1 MKTEVLRLEHI
12 FEPPY
17 LSDFSMDIYASEI
30 VGLVTIDYIGLNY
43 LFDILQNNTSI
54 KYGRVFY
61 NGKLVNNQNNTHKKN
76 NKIILI
82 SEKKLLID
90 NLSVAEN
97 LFVIRSGY
105 KKKYINIKQLR
116 LQTKKVFEELGVFI
130 EPSLYVQSLSIYEKT
145 VLEITKAFV
154 SGANLVLLDN
164 LSTFLTEEE
173 VNKIMSLAKK
183 LMQEKKMSFVFIC
196 NHHQEAFYFCGR
208 CFLMKKGKIIKC
220 LDVEQKKNFV
230 IEKYSYEF
238 ISWVRNSKHE
248 NLYKS
253 NIEQDKG
260 GFSFKTKDFSF
271 SIKKGEAIVL
281 LDSDS
286 RLINQL
292 FTMMNN
298 IKDFPDAEFMVEG
311 QRINKNNSKIMIIP
325 SNPTEK
331 LLFPQLSVIDNIC
344 FTLDSKIKDLW
355 LNNKK
360 RKVIAND
367 LYPIFKEN
375 IFSNSL
381 YGLDDNLLY
390 DIVYQRILL
399 QKPSF
404 VCVMQPFAFADM
416 MMRIRLIKYF
426 DMLKEKGITVC
437 ILAFALS
444 DYLEIASRLL
454 VIKDSKI
461 VKEYKRDDFSSFP
474 GISGS
479 RPV

>member
-43 LFDILQNNTSI
+43 LFDILQNNASI

-61 NGKLVNNQNNTHKKN
+61 NGKLVNNQNNTHKKD

-105 KKKYINIKQLR
+105 KKKYVNIKLLR
-116 LQTKKVFEELGVFI
+116 LQTRKVFEELGVFI
-130 EPSLYVQSLSIYEKT
+130 VPSLYVQSLSIYEKT

-164 LSTFLTEEE
+164 ISTFLTEEE

-196 NHHQEAFYFCGR
+196 NHHQESFYFCGR
-208 CFLMKKGKIIKC
+208 CFLKKKGKIIKC
-220 LDVEQKKNFV
+220 LDVEQKKNFD

-238 ISWVRNSKHE
+238 INWVRNSKHE

-253 NIEQDKG
+253 NLEQNKG
-260 GFSFKTKDFSF
+260 GFSFKTKDFFF

-311 QRINKNNSKIMIIP
+311 KRINKNNSKIMIIP

-344 FTLDSKIKDLW
+344 FNAALIAPTEFIYSSEPTKSLLKSMDVERLFFFQMSKSIRSHRLQNSDKTKEFIQMVARTEQIDLNKLEYSYCCLSLTLAIGQNKIIQTLLSKK
-355 LNNKK
+355 N
-360 RKVIAND
+360 
-367 LYPIFKEN
+367 
-375 IFSNSL
+375 
-381 YGLDDNLLY
+381 
-390 DIVYQRILL
+390 
-399 QKPSF
+399 
-404 VCVMQPFAFADM
+404 
-416 MMRIRLIKYF
+416 
-426 DMLKEKGITVC
+426 
-437 ILAFALS
+437 
-444 DYLEIASRLL
+444 
-454 VIKDSKI
+454 
-461 VKEYKRDDFSSFP
+461 
-474 GISGS
+474 
-479 RPV
+479 